1 MAYGA
6 RGAPRPRLLLY
17 IPHACHVYEL
27 AAPGGGVTMSMEEG
41 LQSAQAAVKE
51 VKEEGEGEV
60 KSEER
65 QGEEEDD
72 GACSDQELDELLNC

>member
-1 MAYGA
+1 
-6 RGAPRPRLLLY
+6 
-17 IPHACHVYEL
+17 
-27 AAPGGGVTMSMEEG
+27 MSMEEG